1 MNLFSPRKCLNVFA
15 QNPLNMPISI
25 IDIVLLVPL
34 AWFTYK
40 GFSKGLIIELAT
52 LVGLLLGIYIAGNF
66 SFYTADFLR
75 DKFDFHSQYMNIISF
90 TLTFVGVVILVMLF
104 GKSLEKVVNLFMLS
118 FINKLAGA
126 LFGFLKV
133 AFVLSV
139 LIFILTTF
147 GLENSIIDKEMQEK
161 SHLYTP
167 VKSIAPFVFPM
178 VKENG
183 VDLFDQLDEKV
194 HDIELPKIN

>member
-1 MNLFSPRKCLNVFA
+1 
-15 QNPLNMPISI
+15 MPISI
-25 IDIVLLVPL
+25 LDIILIVPL

-52 LVGLLLGIYIAGNF
+52 LIGLLLGIYIAGNF

-90 TLTFVGVVILVMLF
+90 TLTFIGVVILVMLF
-104 GKSLEKVVNLFMLS
+104 GKSLEKVVNLLMLS

-126 LFGFLKV
+126 LFGLLKV
-133 AFVLSV
+133 SFILSV
-139 LIFILTTF
+139 LIFILTSF
-147 GLENSIIDKEMQEK
+147 GIEDSIINKEVQKK
-161 SHLYTP
+161 SYLYEP

-178 VKENG
+178 VKDNG
-183 VDLFDQLDEKV
+183 IDIFDQLDEKV
-194 HDIELPKIN
+194 HDIDLPNLGK

>member
-1 MNLFSPRKCLNVFA
+1 
-15 QNPLNMPISI
+15 MPISI
-25 IDIVLLVPL
+25 LDIILLVPL
-34 AWFTYK
+34 VWFTYK

-90 TLTFVGVVILVMLF
+90 TLTFIGVVILVMLF
-104 GKSLEKVVNLFMLS
+104 GKSLEKVINLLMLS

-126 LFGFLKV
+126 LFGLLKV
-133 AFVLSV
+133 SFILSV
-139 LIFILTTF
+139 LIFILTSF
-147 GLENSIIDKEMQEK
+147 GIEENIIDKEVQKK
-161 SHLYTP
+161 SYLYEP

-178 VKENG
+178 VKDNG
-183 VDLFDQLDEKV
+183 VDIFDKLDEKV
-194 HDIELPKIN
+194 HDIELPNLGK

>member
-1 MNLFSPRKCLNVFA
+1 
-15 QNPLNMPISI
+15 MPISVLDI
-25 IDIVLLVPL
+25 ILIIPI

-52 LVGLLLGIYIAGNF
+52 LLGLLLGIYIAGNF

-90 TLTFVGVVILVMLF
+90 TITFIGVVIMVMLF
-104 GKSLEKVVNLFMLS
+104 GKSLEKVVNLLMLS

-126 LFGFLKV
+126 LFGLLKV
-133 AFVLSV
+133 SFILSV

-147 GLENSIIDKEMQEK
+147 GVEESLVDEDMQQK
-161 SHLYTP
+161 SHLYEP

-178 VKENG
+178 VKDNG
-183 VDLFDQLDEKV
+183 VDIFDQIDEKIN
-194 HDIELPKIN
+194 DIEIPIFDK

>member
-1 MNLFSPRKCLNVFA
+1 
-15 QNPLNMPISI
+15 MPISI
-25 IDIVLLVPL
+25 LDIILLVPI
-34 AWFTYK
+34 AWYTYK

-90 TLTFVGVVILVMLF
+90 TITFIGVVILVMLF
-104 GKSLEKVVNLFMLS
+104 GKSLEKVVNLLMLS

-126 LFGFLKV
+126 VFGMLKIS
-133 AFVLSV
+133 FILSI

-147 GLENSIIDKEMQEK
+147 GIEKNVVDKKLQEK
-161 SHLYTP
+161 SYLYEP
-167 VKSIAPFVFPM
+167 VKSLAPFVFPM
-178 VKENG
+178 VKDNG
-183 VDLFDQLDEKV
+183 VDIFDQLDEKV
-194 HDIELPKIN
+194 HSIELPDLNK